1 MTCLKILNI
10 LLYYAITM
18 DKRQLTS
25 HNGLC
30 ILVTRY
36 QMTNQSVSS
45 SPGTLMG
52 NEPLSHAKKSLCT
65 LLKSI
70 TNQGT
75 KKAATAKPERYVCI
89 AREHSELRHLESC
102 KCQTISWK
110 KEKKKKRD
118 SEAKR
123 MNLHV
128 HCWLDITT
136 TKKQKALYHSATKYF
151 IRSGKKSLSHNK
163 TS

>member
-1 MTCLKILNI
+1 
-10 LLYYAITM
+10 M

-65 LLKSI
+65 LLESI

-89 AREHSELRHLESC
+89 AREHSKLKHLESC
-102 KCQTISWK
+102 KCQTIS
-110 KEKKKKRD
+110 
-118 SEAKR
+118 
-123 MNLHV
+123 
-128 HCWLDITT
+128 
-136 TKKQKALYHSATKYF
+136 
-151 IRSGKKSLSHNK
+151 
-163 TS
+163 